1 MGDEALVLADV
12 IDLLADPVDGTPLSQ
27 GDDSWRTLVS
37 DSGHSYDVARQGY
50 VTLAGG
56 AGLRYSGDD
65 AEMIQARETFLSGG
79 HFAPFVESVTENVNS
94 ALDDAD
100 VPEDASPSLVEIGAG
115 TGYYL
120 SHTLDS
126 IEHSRGVGI
135 DVSVPAAKRLAH
147 CHPRVGAVV
156 ADAWSRLP
164 LRDGSVD
171 AVTVIF
177 APRNAAEFARVLAPE
192 GQVVVLTA
200 DSGHLAELRGPLGII
215 DVEEGKVD
223 RMIAQASGHLVPV
236 GDPETV
242 EFSMLL
248 DQASIAAQIGMSPSA
263 RHIHPRVLAERIAEL
278 PETMTVTARAS
289 ITRLK
294 RDPGLG

>member
-126 IEHSRGVGI
+126 IVHSRGVGI

-215 DVEEGKVD
+215 DVEEGKVE

>member
-215 DVEEGKVD
+215 DVEEGKVE